1 MTTHDQTQDTTTTT
15 PPVDARDRDRLVS
28 PGPRGNQAPEE
39 EWVRRGEEQLEKIS
53 GN

>member
-1 MTTHDQTQDTTTTT
+1 MTTDDQTQDATTA
-15 PPVDARDRDRLVS
+15 PPVDDRDRDEAAPPR
-28 PGPRGNQAPEE
+28 PRGNQPPEQ

>member
-1 MTTHDQTQDTTTTT
+1 MTTDDQTQDTTTT
-15 PPVDARDRDRLVS
+15 PPADDRDRVVP
-28 PGPRGNQAPEE
+28 PGPRGNQAPEQ